1 MRRTLPTRGLKTILL
16 TSAIALVVA
25 GCTDESPGPPSAQ
38 QTPAA
43 AASESVPE
51 PVEAVEP
58 AEPVAPVVDKL
69 PVDVAPEVPGGRTAW
84 QECPY
89 LDTQWVAD
97 TNGQR
102 VTGVGVDERF
112 STPACV
118 FWSYPEEP
126 QLTVIVREMDTI
138 DEAIAVVDWAA
149 PVETTELAEEPAG
162 WSGGRLGGTGGS
174 GALYAVQKDTVAV
187 VVFTNQDQSLK
198 AQLVAETVIDNLGL

>member
-25 GCTDESPGPPSAQ
+25 GCTDESPEAPPAP
-38 QTPAA
+38 QTTATA
-43 AASESVPE
+43 SSESVAE
-51 PVEAVEP
+51 PVEP
-58 AEPVAPVVDKL
+58 AVDKL
-69 PVDVAPEVPGGRTAW
+69 PVDAAPQVPGGRTSW

-118 FWSYPEEP
+118 YWSFPEEP

-149 PVETTELAEEPAG
+149 PVDTTELAEEPAG
-162 WSGGRLGGTGGS
+162 WSGGRRGGD
-174 GALYAVQKDTVAV
+174 GALYAVQKDTVEV

-198 AQLVAETVIDNLGL
+198 AQLVAETVIGNLGL

>member
-25 GCTDESPGPPSAQ
+25 GCTDESPEAPPAP
-38 QTPAA
+38 QTTATTS
-43 AASESVPE
+43 SESVAE
-51 PVEAVEP
+51 PVEP
-58 AEPVAPVVDKL
+58 AVDKL
-69 PVDVAPEVPGGRTAW
+69 PVDAAPQVSGGRTSW

-118 FWSYPEEP
+118 YWSFPEEP

-149 PVETTELAEEPAG
+149 PVDTTELAEEPAG
-162 WSGGRLGGTGGS
+162 WSGGRRGGD

-198 AQLVAETVIDNLGL
+198 AQLVAETVIGNLGL

>member
-25 GCTDESPGPPSAQ
+25 GCTDESPEAPPAP
-38 QTPAA
+38 QTTATA
-43 AASESVPE
+43 SSESVAE
-51 PVEAVEP
+51 PVEP
-58 AEPVAPVVDKL
+58 AVDKL
-69 PVDVAPEVPGGRTAW
+69 PVDAAPQVPGGRTSW

-118 FWSYPEEP
+118 YWSFPEEP

-149 PVETTELAEEPAG
+149 PVDTTELAEEPAG
-162 WSGGRLGGTGGS
+162 WSGGRRGRD

-198 AQLVAETVIDNLGL
+198 AQLVAETVIGNLGL

>member
-16 TSAIALVVA
+16 TSTIALVVA
-25 GCTDESPGPPSAQ
+25 GCTDESPEAPPAP
-38 QTPAA
+38 QTTATA
-43 AASESVPE
+43 SSESVAE
-51 PVEAVEP
+51 PVEP
-58 AEPVAPVVDKL
+58 AVDKL
-69 PVDVAPEVPGGRTAW
+69 PVDAAPQVPGGRTSW

-118 FWSYPEEP
+118 YWSFPEEP

-149 PVETTELAEEPAG
+149 PVDTTELAEEPAG
-162 WSGGRLGGTGGS
+162 WSGGRRGGD

-198 AQLVAETVIDNLGL
+198 AQLVAETVIGNLGL

>member
-16 TSAIALVVA
+16 TSTIALVVA
-25 GCTDESPGPPSAQ
+25 GCTDESPEAPPAP
-38 QTPAA
+38 QTTATA
-43 AASESVPE
+43 SSESVAE
-51 PVEAVEP
+51 PVEP
-58 AEPVAPVVDKL
+58 AVDKL
-69 PVDVAPEVPGGRTAW
+69 PVDAAPQVPGGRTSW

-118 FWSYPEEP
+118 YWSFPEEP

-149 PVETTELAEEPAG
+149 PVDTTELAEEPAG
-162 WSGGRLGGTGGS
+162 WSGGRRGGD
-174 GALYAVQKDTVAV
+174 GALYAVQKDTVSV

-198 AQLVAETVIDNLGL
+198 AQLVAETVIGNLGL

>member
-25 GCTDESPGPPSAQ
+25 GCTDESPEAPPAP
-38 QTPAA
+38 QTTATA
-43 AASESVPE
+43 SSESVAE
-51 PVEAVEP
+51 PVEP
-58 AEPVAPVVDKL
+58 AVDKL
-69 PVDVAPEVPGGRTAW
+69 PVDAAPQVPGGRTSW

-118 FWSYPEEP
+118 YWSFPEEP

-149 PVETTELAEEPAG
+149 PVDTTELAEEPAG
-162 WSGGRLGGTGGS
+162 WSGGRRGGD

-198 AQLVAETVIDNLGL
+198 AQLVAETVIGNLGL

>member
-25 GCTDESPGPPSAQ
+25 GCTDESPEAPPAP
-38 QTPAA
+38 QTTATA
-43 AASESVPE
+43 SSESVAE
-51 PVEAVEP
+51 PVEP
-58 AEPVAPVVDKL
+58 AVDKL
-69 PVDVAPEVPGGRTAW
+69 PVDAAPQVPGGRTSW

-118 FWSYPEEP
+118 YWSFPEEP

-149 PVETTELAEEPAG
+149 PVDTTELAEEPAG
-162 WSGGRLGGTGGS
+162 WSGGRRGGDGSGS

-198 AQLVAETVIDNLGL
+198 AQLVAETVIGNLGL

>member
-16 TSAIALVVA
+16 TSAIALAAA
-25 GCTDESPGPPSAQ
+25 GCTDGSSEAPPAP
-38 QTPAA
+38 QTTATA
-43 AASESVPE
+43 SSESVAE
-51 PVEAVEP
+51 PVEP
-58 AEPVAPVVDKL
+58 AVDKL
-69 PVDVAPEVPGGRTAW
+69 PVDAAPQVPGGRTSW

-118 FWSYPEEP
+118 YWSFPEEP

-149 PVETTELAEEPAG
+149 PVDTTELAEEPAG
-162 WSGGRLGGTGGS
+162 WSGGRRGGD

-198 AQLVAETVIDNLGL
+198 AQLVAETVIGNLGL

>member
-25 GCTDESPGPPSAQ
+25 GCEAGSPEAPPAQ
-38 QTPAA
+38 QTTATTSP
-43 AASESVPE
+43 ESVAE
-51 PVEAVEP
+51 PVEP
-58 AEPVAPVVDKL
+58 AVDKL
-69 PVDVAPEVPGGRTAW
+69 PVDAAPEVPGGRTSW

-97 TNGQR
+97 ANGQR

-126 QLTVIVREMDTI
+126 QLTVIVREMETI

-149 PVETTELAEEPAG
+149 PVDTTELADKPAG
-162 WSGGRLGGTGGS
+162 WSGGRRGGTDES
-174 GALYAVQKDTVAV
+174 GALYSVQKDTVAV
-187 VVFTNQDQSLK
+187 AVFTNQDQSLK
-198 AQLVAETVIDNLGL
+198 AQLVAETVINNLGL

>member
-25 GCTDESPGPPSAQ
+25 GCTDESPEAPPAP
-38 QTPAA
+38 QTTATA
-43 AASESVPE
+43 SSESVAE
-51 PVEAVEP
+51 PVEP
-58 AEPVAPVVDKL
+58 AVDKL
-69 PVDVAPEVPGGRTAW
+69 PVDAAPQVPGGRTSW

-118 FWSYPEEP
+118 YWSFPEEP

-149 PVETTELAEEPAG
+149 PVDTTELAEEPAG
-162 WSGGRLGGTGGS
+162 WSGGRRGGD

>member
-25 GCTDESPGPPSAQ
+25 GCTDQSPEAAPAQ
-38 QTPAA
+38 QTTATTS
-43 AASESVPE
+43 SESVAE
-51 PVEAVEP
+51 PVEP
-58 AEPVAPVVDKL
+58 AVDKL
-69 PVDVAPEVPGGRTAW
+69 PVDAAPQVPGGRTSW

-118 FWSYPEEP
+118 YWSFPEEP

-149 PVETTELAEEPAG
+149 PVDTTELAEEPAG
-162 WSGGRLGGTGGS
+162 WSGGRRGGDGSGS

-198 AQLVAETVIDNLGL
+198 AQLVAETVIGNLGL

>member
-25 GCTDESPGPPSAQ
+25 GCTDESPEAPPAP
-38 QTPAA
+38 QTTATA
-43 AASESVPE
+43 SSESVAE
-51 PVEAVEP
+51 PVEP
-58 AEPVAPVVDKL
+58 AVDKL
-69 PVDVAPEVPGGRTAW
+69 PVDAAPQVPGGRTSW

-118 FWSYPEEP
+118 YWSFPEEP

-149 PVETTELAEEPAG
+149 PVDTTELAEEPAG
-162 WSGGRLGGTGGS
+162 WSGGRRGGD

-198 AQLVAETVIDNLGL
+198 AQLVAESVIGNLGL

>member
-25 GCTDESPGPPSAQ
+25 GCTDESPEAPPAP
-38 QTPAA
+38 QTTATA
-43 AASESVPE
+43 SSESVAE
-51 PVEAVEP
+51 PVEPAVG
-58 AEPVAPVVDKL
+58 KL
-69 PVDVAPEVPGGRTAW
+69 PVDAAPQVPGGRTSW

-118 FWSYPEEP
+118 YWSFPEEP

-149 PVETTELAEEPAG
+149 PVDTTELAEEPAG
-162 WSGGRLGGTGGS
+162 WSGGRRGGD

-198 AQLVAETVIDNLGL
+198 AQLVAETVIGNLGL

>member
-25 GCTDESPGPPSAQ
+25 GCTDESPEAPPAP
-38 QTPAA
+38 QTTATA
-43 AASESVPE
+43 SSESVAE
-51 PVEAVEP
+51 PVEP
-58 AEPVAPVVDKL
+58 AVDKL
-69 PVDVAPEVPGGRTAW
+69 PVDAAPQVPGGRTSW

-118 FWSYPEEP
+118 YWSFPEEP

-149 PVETTELAEEPAG
+149 PVDTTELAEEPAG
-162 WSGGRLGGTGGS
+162 WSGGRRGGD

-198 AQLVAETVIDNLGL
+198 AQLVAETVIGNLRL